1 MAKGWLLVRVFC
13 SLPTNLACLFAC
25 PDGKACFS
33 LETKVNLSDRN
44 ENILSIVNTLFRDT
58 SIMELFLYND
68 LETHLEA
75 LDEDM
80 PVERKAPS

>member
-1 MAKGWLLVRVFC
+1 M
-13 SLPTNLACLFAC
+13 
-25 PDGKACFS
+25 
-33 LETKVNLSDRN
+33 NLSDRN